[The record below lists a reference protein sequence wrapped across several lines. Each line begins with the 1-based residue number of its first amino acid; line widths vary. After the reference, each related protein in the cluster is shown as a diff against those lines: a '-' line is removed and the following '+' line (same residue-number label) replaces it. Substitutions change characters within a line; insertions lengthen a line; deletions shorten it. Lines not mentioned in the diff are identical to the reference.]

1 MSFFLKHIVLRRM
14 MGVSLSNLLMPAK
27 REITHAI
34 LRHQVGMGNTQA
46 SLARVLKEQHKKDRE
61 PVYNSNWLS
70 SITNCDTCNK
80 NQGNAYNIFFLLVD
94 GVYYCSCLISF
105 ELKLIPGMVFCYL
118 MFIRLRAGHSR
129 SLQKMASL
137 MYQCHPRRR
146 YSSVQ
151 IHYFMTTQCKYDT
164 LSQKVTLLRVVHQ
177 KEIRKADKEFIR
189 LPSLS

>member
-14 MGVSLSNLLMPAK
+14 MGVSLSNLLPAK

-61 PVYNSNWLS
+61 SVYNSNWLS

-80 NQGNAYNIFFLLVD
+80 NQGNAYNIFFPVD

>member
-1 MSFFLKHIVLRRM
+1 MI
-14 MGVSLSNLLMPAK
+14 
-27 REITHAI
+27 HA
-34 LRHQVGMGNTQA
+34 TKT
-46 SLARVLKEQHKKDRE
+46 KEMRD
-61 PVYNSNWLS
+61 
-70 SITNCDTCNK
+70 
-80 NQGNAYNIFFLLVD
+80 IFFLLVD

-189 LPSLS
+189 LPSRALS

>member
-1 MSFFLKHIVLRRM
+1 MIHATKTKEISDAANIFF
-14 MGVSLSNLLMPAK
+14 
-27 REITHAI
+27 
-34 LRHQVGMGNTQA
+34 
-46 SLARVLKEQHKKDRE
+46 
-61 PVYNSNWLS
+61 
-70 SITNCDTCNK
+70 
-80 NQGNAYNIFFLLVD
+80 FFLLVD

>member
-80 NQGNAYNIFFLLVD
+80 NQGNAYNIFF
-94 GVYYCSCLISF
+94 CW
-105 ELKLIPGMVFCYL
+105 
-118 MFIRLRAGHSR
+118 
-129 SLQKMASL
+129 
-137 MYQCHPRRR
+137 
-146 YSSVQ
+146 
-151 IHYFMTTQCKYDT
+151 
-164 LSQKVTLLRVVHQ
+164 
-177 KEIRKADKEFIR
+177 
-189 LPSLS
+189 